1 MGYVVRRTYTV
12 IRGKNFVR
20 IRRQFLRAARELD
33 ALGYVP
39 WWRART
45 LCAFWGQLKYT
56 DSIYFCQTYDAYRI
70 FKAAR
75 RSVAWKARKEAQRGA
90 VCQAAGIEALPETL
104 KDAMTSFEN
113 SSLMREV
120 LGDHIFSKYLE
131 AKNRE
136 WKDFRAHVTD
146 WEVDEYLYKY

>member
-1 MGYVVRRTYTV
+1 MACPLGRPEGAQAPWHPDKPREGPLKSRRTYTV

-20 IRRQFLRAARELD
+20 IRRQFIRAARELD

-90 VCQAAGIEALPETL
+90 VCQAAG
-104 KDAMTSFEN
+104 
-113 SSLMREV
+113 
-120 LGDHIFSKYLE
+120 
-131 AKNRE
+131 
-136 WKDFRAHVTD
+136 
-146 WEVDEYLYKY
+146 

>member
-1 MGYVVRRTYTV
+1 MSGVNGLPSGQARGGASPLAPRQAARGPLKSRRTYTV

-90 VCQAAGIEALPETL
+90 VCQAAG
-104 KDAMTSFEN
+104 
-113 SSLMREV
+113 
-120 LGDHIFSKYLE
+120 
-131 AKNRE
+131 
-136 WKDFRAHVTD
+136 
-146 WEVDEYLYKY
+146 

>member
-1 MGYVVRRTYTV
+1 MLAPPVCLGE
-12 IRGKNFVR
+12 RGEWPALWAGQRGRKPPGTQTSRERAPFKAAGPGG
-20 IRRQFLRAARELD
+20 RQFLRAARELD

-90 VCQAAGIEALPETL
+90 VCQAAC
-104 KDAMTSFEN
+104 
-113 SSLMREV
+113 
-120 LGDHIFSKYLE
+120 
-131 AKNRE
+131 
-136 WKDFRAHVTD
+136 
-146 WEVDEYLYKY
+146 

>member
-1 MGYVVRRTYTV
+1 MLAPPVCLGE
-12 IRGKNFVR
+12 RGEWPVLWAGQRGRKPP
-20 IRRQFLRAARELD
+20 RQFLRAARELD

-45 LCAFWGQLKYT
+45 LCAYWGQLKYT

-90 VCQAAGIEALPETL
+90 VCQAAC
-104 KDAMTSFEN
+104 
-113 SSLMREV
+113 
-120 LGDHIFSKYLE
+120 
-131 AKNRE
+131 
-136 WKDFRAHVTD
+136 
-146 WEVDEYLYKY
+146 

>member
-1 MGYVVRRTYTV
+1 MACPLGRPE
-12 IRGKNFVR
+12 GAQAPWHPDKPQEAPLS

-45 LCAFWGQLKYT
+45 LCAYWGQLKYT

-75 RSVAWKARKEAQRGA
+75 RSVAWRARKEAQRGA
-90 VCQAAGIEALPETL
+90 VCQAAG
-104 KDAMTSFEN
+104 
-113 SSLMREV
+113 
-120 LGDHIFSKYLE
+120 
-131 AKNRE
+131 
-136 WKDFRAHVTD
+136 
-146 WEVDEYLYKY
+146 

>member
-1 MGYVVRRTYTV
+1 MPSVSVSLFLSVACWRA
-12 IRGKNFVR
+12 RGFVR

-90 VCQAAGIEALPETL
+90 VCQAAG
-104 KDAMTSFEN
+104 
-113 SSLMREV
+113 
-120 LGDHIFSKYLE
+120 
-131 AKNRE
+131 
-136 WKDFRAHVTD
+136 
-146 WEVDEYLYKY
+146 

>member
-1 MGYVVRRTYTV
+1 MSGVNGLPSGQARGGASPLAPRQAARGPPSKPPDQGAGGRAGSHKRTPGVDMMGYVVRRTYTIV
-12 IRGKNFVR
+12 RGSNFVR

-45 LCAFWGQLKYT
+45 LCADWGQLKYT
-56 DSIYFCQTYDAYRI
+56 DSIYFCQTYDVYRI

-90 VCQAAGIEALPETL
+90 VCQAAG
-104 KDAMTSFEN
+104 
-113 SSLMREV
+113 
-120 LGDHIFSKYLE
+120 
-131 AKNRE
+131 
-136 WKDFRAHVTD
+136 
-146 WEVDEYLYKY
+146 

>member
-1 MGYVVRRTYTV
+1 MLDAERQFQPFSERRRVGVRAGWCCGNLNNWGNAGLAARRAGSRQRTPGVDMMGYVVRRTYTV

-20 IRRQFLRAARELD
+20 IRRQFLRADRELD

-45 LCAFWGQLKYT
+45 LCAYWGQLKYT

-90 VCQAAGIEALPETL
+90 VCQAAC
-104 KDAMTSFEN
+104 
-113 SSLMREV
+113 
-120 LGDHIFSKYLE
+120 
-131 AKNRE
+131 
-136 WKDFRAHVTD
+136 
-146 WEVDEYLYKY
+146 

>member
-1 MGYVVRRTYTV
+1 MSGVNGLPSGQARGGASPLAPRQAARGPPSKPPDQGAGGRQRTPGVDMMGYVVRRTYTV

-90 VCQAAGIEALPETL
+90 VCQAAC
-104 KDAMTSFEN
+104 
-113 SSLMREV
+113 
-120 LGDHIFSKYLE
+120 
-131 AKNRE
+131 
-136 WKDFRAHVTD
+136 
-146 WEVDEYLYKY
+146 

>member
-1 MGYVVRRTYTV
+1 MSGVNGLPRGQARGGASPLTPRQAARGPPSKPPDQWAARRAGSRQRTPGVDMMGYVVRRTYTV

-45 LCAFWGQLKYT
+45 LCAYWGQLKYT

-90 VCQAAGIEALPETL
+90 VCQAAC
-104 KDAMTSFEN
+104 
-113 SSLMREV
+113 
-120 LGDHIFSKYLE
+120 
-131 AKNRE
+131 
-136 WKDFRAHVTD
+136 
-146 WEVDEYLYKY
+146 

>member
-1 MGYVVRRTYTV
+1 MACPLGRPEGAQAPWHPDKPRE
-12 IRGKNFVR
+12 GPLQS
-20 IRRQFLRAARELD
+20 RRQFLRAARELD

-45 LCAFWGQLKYT
+45 LCAYWGQLKYT

-90 VCQAAGIEALPETL
+90 VCQAAG
-104 KDAMTSFEN
+104 
-113 SSLMREV
+113 
-120 LGDHIFSKYLE
+120 
-131 AKNRE
+131 
-136 WKDFRAHVTD
+136 
-146 WEVDEYLYKY
+146 

>member
-1 MGYVVRRTYTV
+1 MMGYVVRRTYTV

-45 LCAFWGQLKYT
+45 LCAYWGQLKYT

-90 VCQAAGIEALPETL
+90 VCQAAG
-104 KDAMTSFEN
+104 
-113 SSLMREV
+113 
-120 LGDHIFSKYLE
+120 
-131 AKNRE
+131 
-136 WKDFRAHVTD
+136 
-146 WEVDEYLYKY
+146 